1 MEKVLKIN
9 VPEGYEVDK
18 EKSTFESIV
27 FRVLPEKK
35 LPESWEE
42 LGKIS
47 GCFIASDSNVCSIYG
62 DGLLSTCDETV
73 RNTWP
78 TREEAEASIALAQL
92 LQLRDRYNGDWRPD
106 WIRDDT
112 KYTIII
118 GSNKVMDD
126 TNYRVH
132 RLLCFRTEELRDKF
146 LSCPEIRKLI
156 EIAKPLL

>member
-9 VPEGYEVDK
+9 VPEGYEVD
-18 EKSTFESIV
+18 EAKSTFESIV
-27 FRVLPEKK
+27 FRVLPDK
-35 LPESWEE
+35 LPERWED
-42 LGKIS
+42 LGYVR
-47 GCFIASDSNVCSIYG
+47 GYYTGRRSDIYG
-62 DGLLSTCDETV
+62 PMTLDVPDNNV

-106 WIRDDT
+106 WTPGEGIKWGIWTEGDNPCGMVT
-112 KYTIII
+112 MYTR
-118 GSNKVMDD
+118 
-126 TNYRVH
+126 TP
-132 RLLCFRTEELRDKF
+132 LCFKTEELRDKF

>member
-27 FRVLPEKK
+27 FRVLPEKR
-35 LPESWEE
+35 LPESWDE
-42 LGKIS
+42 LNFTGRAYFVHS
-47 GCFIASDSNVCSIYG
+47 GLGRV
-62 DGLLSTCDETV
+62 DEIDI
-73 RNTWP
+73 NNAKNLNILWP

-92 LQLRDRYNGDWRPD
+92 LQLRDRYNEGWKPD
-106 WIRDDT
+106 WT
-112 KYTIII
+112 K
-118 GSNKVMDD
+118 GSDKYVI
-126 TNYRVH
+126 Y
-132 RLLCFRTEELRDKF
+132 FREGEIHPEELARSPMPLSFKSPELRDKF

>member
-9 VPEGYEVDK
+9 VPEGYEVD
-18 EKSTFESIV
+18 EAKSTFESIV
-27 FRVLPEKK
+27 FRVLPDK
-35 LPESWEE
+35 LPERWED
-42 LGKIS
+42 LGYVR
-47 GCFIASDSNVCSIYG
+47 GYYTGRRSDIYG
-62 DGLLSTCDETV
+62 PMTLDVPDNNV

-106 WIRDDT
+106 WTRDDT

-132 RLLCFRTEELRDKF
+132 RPLCFRTEELRDKF